1 MKQQWWENRMLH
13 YRLREKREKSREGIF
28 FERALRWKL
37 HWIRLKAGLLNQ
49 RRITKE
55 GRTFEALQTEGPRIR
70 CMQSHGTWQTH
81 RRKLI
86 EAQTSRCADRRS
98 YQKRR
103 EIVLLW
109 KGREKETR
117 AQVIH
122 EGSQTWREA
131 IIEKNDLSRQERL
144 KSGRS
149 SERGRKEKALRIPPQ
164 IEWEALMK
172 HELDAWLEI
181 SELKWIT
188 TLQIEARR
196 IAYCRINPRS

>member
-1 MKQQWWENRMLH
+1 MRKSNAALSIE
-13 YRLREKREKSREGIF
+13 REKIKEPWRNCF

-109 KGREKETR
+109 
-117 AQVIH
+117 IH
-122 EGSQTWREA
+122 EGKRKRNTSTDDPWGIADLKRSNHREEWSVLAGA
-131 IIEKNDLSRQERL
+131 IEIR
-144 KSGRS
+144 
-149 SERGRKEKALRIPPQ
+149 Q
-164 IEWEALMK
+164 IEWEGKKGESLTNPTTDRVRGPY
-172 HELDAWLEI
+172 ETRI
-181 SELKWIT
+181 GCRTRNKWIEMNHNT
-188 TLQIEARR
+188 ADW
-196 IAYCRINPRS
+196 S